1 MGKTS
6 KANLKTRLGHA
17 EGELTKWELQGTLE
31 IMREFLKAGFMKLR
45 AELLRK
51 KCFRFPKP

>member
-6 KANLKTRLGHA
+6 KANLKTRLGRA
-17 EGELTKWELQGTLE
+17 EGELTKLQGSLE
-31 IMREFLKAGFMKLR
+31 IMREFLKAGFMKPR
-45 AELLRK
+45 AELLRE